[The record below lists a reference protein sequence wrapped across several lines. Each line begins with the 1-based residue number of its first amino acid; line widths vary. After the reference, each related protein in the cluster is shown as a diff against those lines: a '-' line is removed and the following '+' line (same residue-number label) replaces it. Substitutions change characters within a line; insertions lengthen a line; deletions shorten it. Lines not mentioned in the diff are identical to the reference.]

1 MTRERY
7 NFAQERCLRLTGKL
21 MQHLE
26 MIQPHARIGVAISG
40 GVDSWVLL
48 KVLAI
53 RRGIVPFPFE
63 IMALHVNPGFEP
75 DNHAVMGEWLAAHGI
90 AAHLE
95 VSDHGLLGHSEENRS
110 NSPCFYCAR
119 LRRKR
124 LFSLCRDYNLTHL
137 AFGHTAEDLVTTFF
151 MNLIQGGR
159 VDGMAAKDAFF
170 GGELMVIRPMLLVEK
185 QYVIKAARAW
195 DLPVRKN
202 ACPSSGSARRSVIT
216 EELSGL
222 FNLHK
227 GARGNIYNAL
237 CRWNCNLTDGERR
250 G

>member
-1 MTRERY
+1 MTREHY
-7 NFAQERCLRLTGKL
+7 SFAQERCLRLTGKL
-21 MQHLE
+21 MQRMDMLH
-26 MIQPHARIGVAISG
+26 PGARVGVAVSG

-48 KVLAI
+48 KVLAL

-75 DNHAVMGEWLAAHGI
+75 DSHEIIGEWLAEAGI

-95 VSDHGLLGHSEENRS
+95 VSDHGPRGHSEENLS
-110 NSPCFYCAR
+110 KSPCFYCAR

-124 LFSLCRDYNLTHL
+124 LFSLCRDYKLTHL

-151 MNLIQGGR
+151 MNMIQGGR
-159 VDGMAAKDAFF
+159 VDGLAAQDAFF

-185 QYVIKAARAW
+185 PLIIKAAKAW

-202 ACPSSGSARRSVIT
+202 VCPSSSTSRRSTIT
-216 EELSGL
+216 RETEVL
-222 FNLHK
+222 FNMHK
-227 GARGNIYNAL
+227 GAKRNIYNAL
-237 CRWNCNLTDGERR
+237 CRWNCDLT
-250 G
+250 

>member
-21 MQHLE
+21 MQNLE
-26 MIQPHARIGVAISG
+26 MIQPHARIGVAVSG

-48 KVLAI
+48 KVLAL

-75 DNHAVMGEWLAAHGI
+75 DNHDVMAEWLAGQGI

-95 VSDHGLLGHSEENRS
+95 VSDHGPAGHSAENRS

-170 GGELMVIRPMLLVEK
+170 DGRLMVIRPMLLVEK

-202 ACPSSGSARRSVIT
+202 PCPSSDSSRRSLIGG
-216 EELSGL
+216 ELSGL
-222 FNLHK
+222 FNVHK
-227 GARGNIYNAL
+227 GARRNIYNAL
-237 CRWNCNLTDGERR
+237 CRWNCNLTDGENR